1 MFQQKYQKMKQLF
14 FILLWFPVLLFA
26 QVSDDFS
33 DGNFTE
39 NPVWSGDQNK
49 FVVNDNFQL
58 QLMDT
63 TAGTS
68 MLATAN
74 QFVGE
79 TEWRCFIRL
88 AFSPSSNNNG
98 RFYLISNQQ
107 DLHLPL
113 QGYFLQLGE
122 SGSSDALEIFRQDGE
137 NLTSVCRG
145 TEGLIASSFSIRVKI
160 TKSTDGLWKMFV
172 DPQGGENFQFETQ
185 GTDNAFQQTNA
196 LGFLCIYTVSND
208 DNFYFDDVYAG
219 PVIIDNTPPV
229 WLTTSV
235 TSDSTL
241 LLGFDE
247 SLNAASVAILTNY
260 EANNGIGTPASA
272 ELVTGYPT
280 NIQLVFSQKF
290 PSGQM
295 NRLSVSGIRDLAENL
310 MDPGSQDFVF
320 YRAQAGD
327 VVINEIMADP
337 NPVVALPDFEYLE
350 LFNLTANSIDL
361 TAWTLTIGTTI
372 KTFDFVVIPANGY
385 LIVSKDDAEPEFAS
399 FGPFYGFSSLALTNA
414 GQTVTLANNEGMLI
428 NQVTYSDDW
437 YKDPDKEDGGWS
449 LEQMN
454 ADNYCS
460 GGENWSASLSNLGGT
475 PGTQNSVFNDQILI
489 PAPLKLVIV
498 ANNILQ
504 LTFNQMMD
512 ESALQILE
520 NYEVDQGIGNPQ
532 NTYLVVDDSRKIELY
547 FADPFVDGQLYALTV
562 KQSLMNCAGISMK
575 SDTVIS
581 FGLPET
587 IAAQEIVINELL
599 FNPWINGSDYVEL
612 YNRSQK
618 VLDLATLLLGTIKQS
633 PPNPP
638 DTVYYPLLE
647 EQQLMVPGEYL
658 VLTVSPDVVKNQYY
672 TQNPEAFL
680 KVDPFPSYNNDSG
693 TVLLITN
700 ENMVVDLFKYHENMQ
715 FPLLSYVDGV
725 ALERINPDVPT
736 NQTNNWHS
744 ASESVGFGTP
754 GYLNSQDVSQQ
765 VEDKSVQL
773 VPEIFSPDNDGY
785 QDVINLEYVFDQPGY
800 MMTVKIF
807 NAGGY
812 PARQLVNNQYLG
824 TSGMVS
830 WDGIQDD
837 HSKAPVGIYVFYIEV
852 FDLAGNVKK
861 YKKVGVLA
869 TKL

>member
-1 MFQQKYQKMKQLF
+1 MKQLF
-14 FILLWFPVLLFA
+14 FILLWFPLLLFA

-39 NPVWSGDQNK
+39 NPVWTGDQNK

-63 TAGTS
+63 AAGAS

-107 DLHLPL
+107 DMHLPL

-137 NLTSVCRG
+137 SVTSVCRG

-160 TKSTDGLWKMFV
+160 TKSTDGLWKMYV
-172 DPQGGENFQFETQ
+172 DPQGGENFQLETQ
-185 GTDNAFQQTNA
+185 GTDNTFQQTNA

-219 PVIIDNTPPV
+219 PVIVDNTPPV

-247 SLNAASVAILTNY
+247 SLNAASVATLSNY
-260 EANNGIGTPASA
+260 EANNGIGTPAST
-272 ELVTGYPT
+272 ELVTGNPT

-350 LFNLTANSIDL
+350 LYNLTENLIDL
-361 TAWTLTIGTTI
+361 TNWTLTIGTTV

-385 LIVSKDDAEPEFAS
+385 LIVSKEEAEPEFTS
-399 FGPFYGFSSLALTNA
+399 YGLFYGFSSLALTNA

-454 ADNYCS
+454 PGNYCS
-460 GGENWSASLSNLGGT
+460 GSENWHASENSPGGT
-475 PGTQNSVFNDQILI
+475 PGTQNSVFNDQMLF
-489 PAPLKLVIV
+489 PAPLKLVIL
-498 ANNILQ
+498 ADNILQ

-512 ESALQILE
+512 ETELQVKS
-520 NYEVDQGIGNPQ
+520 NYEVDGGIGNPQ
-532 NTYLVVDDSRKIELY
+532 YTYLVVDDSRKIELY
-547 FADPFVDGQLYALTV
+547 FADGFINGKLYGLTA
-562 KQSLMNCAGISMK
+562 KRNLTNCAGIPMK
-575 SDTVIS
+575 SDTTIS
-581 FGLPET
+581 FGLPEIIGT
-587 IAAQEIVINELL
+587 QDIVINELL
-599 FNPWINGSDYVEL
+599 FNPWTDGVDYVEL

-618 VLDLATLLLGTIKQS
+618 VLDLGALLLGTIKQS

-638 DTVYYPLLE
+638 DTLYYPILS
-647 EQQLMVPGEYL
+647 EQQLMIPGEYL
-658 VLTVSPDVVKNQYY
+658 VLTVSPDVVKKQYY

-680 KVDPFPSYNNDSG
+680 KVEPFPAFNNDSG
-693 TVLLITN
+693 TVQITTSENLLVDELKYN
-700 ENMVVDLFKYHENMQ
+700 ENMQY
-715 FPLLSYVDGV
+715 PLLSYLDGV
-725 ALERINPDVPT
+725 ALERINPHVSS

-765 VEDKSVQL
+765 VEDKSIQI

-785 QDVINLEYVFDQPGY
+785 QDVLNIMYTFDEPGY

-812 PARQLVNNQYLG
+812 TVRKLVNNQYLG

-837 HSKAPVGIYVFYIEV
+837 HSKAPVGIYVFYVEV
-852 FDLAGNVKK
+852 FDLNGNVKK

-869 TKL
+869 IKL